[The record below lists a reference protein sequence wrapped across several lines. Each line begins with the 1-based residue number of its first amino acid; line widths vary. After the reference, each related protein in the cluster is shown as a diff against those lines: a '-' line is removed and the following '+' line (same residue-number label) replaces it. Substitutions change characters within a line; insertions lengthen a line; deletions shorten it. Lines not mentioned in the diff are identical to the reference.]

1 MNASEDLCTG
11 ISIAYVKID
20 AQLAATVVAAVDE
33 GSFDAAA
40 RRLRIT
46 PSAVSQ
52 RIKALEQQLGR
63 VVVVRSRPVRA
74 TEAGEAL
81 IRLARQIE
89 LLEHDT
95 VAAFGLGSADGAAP
109 RIRVPLAV
117 NADSM
122 ATWFLAPLAR
132 LALVHPIDFDLR
144 RDDQNYTARL
154 LESGEVMAA
163 VTSESQPVGGST
175 VTPLGML
182 EYRPM
187 ATADYV
193 ERWFSHGL
201 DAESLRVAPF
211 VDFDRRDTLQH
222 DWLRANGVDPWS
234 VPRHYVPAS
243 FDFAQAVRLGL
254 GWGLIPVPQSVQGL
268 IDLGGPPTRVPLYW
282 QQWNLRSPLLDAIA
296 AEVAVEAQ
304 RMLAPLRTSR

>member
-1 MNASEDLCTG
+1 M
-11 ISIAYVKID
+11 KID
-20 AQLAATVVAAVDE
+20 AQLASTVAAVIDE

-40 RRLRIT
+40 RRLHIT

-52 RIKALEQQLGR
+52 RIKAIEQQLGR
-63 VVVVRSRPVRA
+63 VVVVRSRPVMA

-81 IRLARQIE
+81 VRLARQVA

-95 VAAFGLGSADGAAP
+95 AAAFGLGQDGETAP

-122 ATWFLAPLAR
+122 ATWFLEPIAR
-132 LALVHPIDFDLR
+132 VAREHDIDVDLH

-154 LESGEVMAA
+154 LESGQVMAA
-163 VTSESQPVGGST
+163 VTSEAEPVGGSA
-175 VTPLGML
+175 VTPLGIF

-187 ATADYV
+187 ATAEYV
-193 ERWFSHGL
+193 QRWFPDGVTV
-201 DAESLRVAPF
+201 DALQLAPF

-222 DWLRANGVDPWS
+222 DWLRDRGVDPWA

-243 FDFAQAVRLGL
+243 YDFAQAVRLGL
-254 GWGLIPVPQSVQGL
+254 GWALIPIVQGLEGL
-268 IDLGGPPTRVPLYW
+268 IDLGGPSTRVPLYW

-296 AEVAVEAQ
+296 AEVAAEA
-304 RMLAPLRTSR
+304 RAVLAPQ

>member
-1 MNASEDLCTG
+1 MSTSEEKCSC
-11 ISIAYVKID
+11 INIAHVKID
-20 AQLAATVVAAVDE
+20 ASLASTVAAVVDE

-40 RRLRIT
+40 RRLHIT

-52 RIKALEQQLGR
+52 RIKAVEQQLGR

-81 IRLARQIE
+81 VRLARQVA

-95 VAAFGLGSADGAAP
+95 AAAFGLARDGEASQ

-122 ATWFLAPLAR
+122 ATWFLDPIAR
-132 LALVHPIDFDLR
+132 IARTHDIDVDLH

-154 LESGEVMAA
+154 LESGQVMAA
-163 VTSESQPVGGST
+163 VTSEAEPVGGSA
-175 VTPLGML
+175 VTALGVF

-187 ATADYV
+187 ATAEYIA
-193 ERWFSHGL
+193 RWLPDG
-201 DAESLRVAPF
+201 ATAGSLRSAPF
-211 VDFDRRDTLQH
+211 VDFDRRDSLQH
-222 DWLRANGVDPWS
+222 DWLRDRGVDPWA

-243 FDFAQAVRLGL
+243 YDFAQAVRLGL
-254 GWGLIPVPQSVQGL
+254 GWGLIPVVQGLDEL

-296 AEVAVEAQ
+296 AEVAAEA
-304 RMLAPLRTSR
+304 RRVLAPL

>member
-1 MNASEDLCTG
+1 MQ
-11 ISIAYVKID
+11 ID
-20 AQLAATVVAAVDE
+20 AQLAATVVAVVDE

-40 RRLRIT
+40 RRLHLT

-63 VVVVRSRPVRA
+63 VVVVRSKPVRA

-81 IRLARQIE
+81 VRLARQIA

-95 VAAFGLGSADGAAP
+95 IAGFGLLPEAGQ

-122 ATWFLAPLAR
+122 ATWFLAPIAR
-132 LALVHPIDFDLR
+132 VARDHDIDVDLR

-163 VTSESQPVGGST
+163 VTSERTPVGGCRVST
-175 VTPLGML
+175 LGVL

-187 ATADYV
+187 ATAEYIA
-193 ERWFSHGL
+193 RWFPDGVT
-201 DAESLRVAPF
+201 AEALRAAPF
-211 VDFDRRDTLQH
+211 VDFDRRDELQH
-222 DWLRANGVDPWS
+222 DWLRGHGVDPWA

-243 FDFAQAVRLGL
+243 HDFARAVQLGL
-254 GWGLIPVPQSVQGL
+254 GWALIPVPQAAEGL
-268 IDLGGPPTRVPLYW
+268 SDLGGRSTRVPLYW

-296 AEVAVEAQ
+296 VEVAAEASTA
-304 RMLAPLRTSR
+304 LAPL

>member
-1 MNASEDLCTG
+1 MSASEDHCSR

-20 AQLAATVVAAVDE
+20 AQLAATVAAVIDE

-40 RRLRIT
+40 RRLHIT

-52 RIKALEQQLGR
+52 RIKTVEQQLGR

-81 IRLARQIE
+81 VRLARQVE
-89 LLEHDT
+89 LLEHDA
-95 VAAFGLGSADGAAP
+95 VAAFGLGAADGSTR

-122 ATWFLAPLAR
+122 ATWFLAPISRVAR
-132 LALVHPIDFDLR
+132 QHPVDVDLH

-163 VTSESQPVGGST
+163 VTSESEPVGGSL
-175 VTPLGML
+175 VTPLGVL

-187 ATADYV
+187 AAAGYL
-193 ERWFSHGL
+193 ERWFASGVTE
-201 DAESLRVAPF
+201 DALRVAPF
-211 VDFDRRDTLQH
+211 VDFDRRDALQH
-222 DWLRANGVDPWS
+222 DW
-234 VPRHYVPAS
+234 
-243 FDFAQAVRLGL
+243 
-254 GWGLIPVPQSVQGL
+254 
-268 IDLGGPPTRVPLYW
+268 
-282 QQWNLRSPLLDAIA
+282 
-296 AEVAVEAQ
+296 
-304 RMLAPLRTSR
+304 